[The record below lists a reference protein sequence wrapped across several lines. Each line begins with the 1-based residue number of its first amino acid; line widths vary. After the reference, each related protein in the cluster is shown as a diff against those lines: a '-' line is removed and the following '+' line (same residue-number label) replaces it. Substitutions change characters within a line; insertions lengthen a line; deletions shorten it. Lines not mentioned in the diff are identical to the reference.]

1 MSNIL
6 SQLAA
11 KGFKIQSTAT
21 AEPEAKKPATAEPE
35 AKKPVTVEPEVKK
48 PVTVEPEVK
57 KSKTKT
63 TSKKVEPEEIE
74 VDAVRED
81 TVGTDVVLRKN
92 EITIDNGVKLPSI
105 ESLLSGGKPMVV
117 GLESVIQKTLVGFLP
132 ITWLKIAQAIKY
144 PQYIGKIIYGS
155 DDNIKIFDKAVLPLV
170 FHAWERKTDFEGQ
183 PLFKPQATITVFFYS
198 PEDDELYAMSAK
210 NYELDAVKKLG
221 QKEFG
226 YWNIEAEA
234 KAIKFKKN
242 GKEQSSTVHVP
253 VFTPVE
259 QEFELDPEILKE
271 KLEVVE
277 QHLTNFFAE
286 FPDQSPVAEEIPF

>member
-21 AEPEAKKPATAEPE
+21 AEPEVKKPATVEPE
-35 AKKPVTVEPEVKK
+35 VKEPATVEPEVKK
-48 PVTVEPEVK
+48 T
-57 KSKTKT
+57 KTKT
-63 TSKKVEPEEIE
+63 ISKKTEAVTEPMVEIE
-74 VDAVRED
+74 VEAEREG
-81 TVGTDVVLRKN
+81 TVVTDVVLRKN
-92 EITIDNGVKLPSI
+92 EITIADGVKLPSV

-117 GLESVIQKTLVGFLP
+117 GLESVIQKTLIGFLP

-155 DDNIKIFDKAVLPLV
+155 DDNIRIFDKAVLPLV

-183 PLFKPQATITVFFYS
+183 PLLKPQATITVFFYS

-234 KAIKFKKN
+234 KVIKFKKN
-242 GKEQSSTVHVP
+242 GKEQSSTIHVP
-253 VFTPVE
+253 VFKQVE

-271 KLEVVE
+271 KMEVIE

-286 FPDQSPVAEEIPF
+286 FPDQSPVAVAEEIPF

>member
-21 AEPEAKKPATAEPE
+21 ATAEPEAKKPATVEPE
-35 AKKPVTVEPEVKK
+35 AKKT
-48 PVTVEPEVK
+48 
-57 KSKTKT
+57 KTKT
-63 TSKKVEPEEIE
+63 ISKKTEAVTEPMVEIE
-74 VDAVRED
+74 VEAEAERED
-81 TVGTDVVLRKN
+81 TVVTDVVLRKN
-92 EITIDNGVKLPSI
+92 EITIDNGVKLPSV

-117 GLESVIQKTLVGFLP
+117 GLESVIQKTLIGFLP

-155 DDNIKIFDKAVLPLV
+155 DDNIRIFDKAVLPLV

-210 NYELDAVKKLG
+210 NYELDAIKKLG

-234 KAIKFKKN
+234 KVIKFKKN
-242 GKEQSSTVHVP
+242 GKEQSSTIHVP
-253 VFTPVE
+253 VFKQVE

-271 KLEVVE
+271 KMEVIE

-286 FPDQSPVAEEIPF
+286 FPDQSPVAEETPL

>member
-21 AEPEAKKPATAEPE
+21 AEPEAKKPATVEPE
-35 AKKPVTVEPEVKK
+35 VKEPATVEPEVKK
-48 PVTVEPEVK
+48 T
-57 KSKTKT
+57 KTKT
-63 TSKKVEPEEIE
+63 ISKKTEAVTEPMVEIE
-74 VDAVRED
+74 VEAEREG
-81 TVGTDVVLRKN
+81 TVVTDVVLRKN
-92 EITIDNGVKLPSI
+92 EITIADGVKLPSV

-117 GLESVIQKTLVGFLP
+117 GLESVIQKTLIGFLP

-155 DDNIKIFDKAVLPLV
+155 DDNIRIFDKAVLPLV

-183 PLFKPQATITVFFYS
+183 PLLKPQATITVFFYS

-210 NYELDAVKKLG
+210 NYELDAIKKLG

-234 KAIKFKKN
+234 KVIKFKKN
-242 GKEQSSTVHVP
+242 GKEQSSTIHVP
-253 VFTPVE
+253 VFKQVE

-271 KLEVVE
+271 KMEVIE

-286 FPDQSPVAEEIPF
+286 FPDQSPVAEETPL